1 MGIRTIFRQP
11 SCKPLSTPTLRCS
24 KEKKKLQPVHGMR
37 LPVFLLFTYN
47 TTRSWSLDFVS
58 TTLPNLFY
66 SKRQIHQYMETGN
79 IDAFD
84 HAANCLVSIGSQ
96 LDLPFAYRTF
106 NATSMPLTRSFQ
118 KILVFVSCGLERVI
132 AQTNVVDLAV
142 CLLRV

>member
-1 MGIRTIFRQP
+1 
-11 SCKPLSTPTLRCS
+11 
-24 KEKKKLQPVHGMR
+24 
-37 LPVFLLFTYN
+37 
-47 TTRSWSLDFVS
+47 
-58 TTLPNLFY
+58 
-66 SKRQIHQYMETGN
+66 METGN

-96 LDLPFAYRTF
+96 LDLPFAYGTF
-106 NATSMPLTRSFQ
+106 NATPMPLTRSFQ